1 MVINNIWKKGIP
13 NLLQGC
19 RPFPQ
24 PPQHPTQFWMDSE
37 LNQTNVG
44 PVEKWNKSGNVLN
57 ISTDHETIKPEPSLS
72 KQKVQIEKMH
82 SEILV

>member
-1 MVINNIWKKGIP
+1 
-13 NLLQGC
+13 
-19 RPFPQ
+19 
-24 PPQHPTQFWMDSE
+24 MDSE
-37 LNQTNVG
+37 LNQTYVG